1 MFFLPPKGDGLLQ
14 PRTVDKVSAL
24 ARLTFMRNSVLI
36 GQETVSMFVLRGL
49 NEKKMLGLDKE
60 NCP

>member
-1 MFFLPPKGDGLLQ
+1 MQ

-36 GQETVSMFVLRGL
+36 GEETVSMFVLRGL